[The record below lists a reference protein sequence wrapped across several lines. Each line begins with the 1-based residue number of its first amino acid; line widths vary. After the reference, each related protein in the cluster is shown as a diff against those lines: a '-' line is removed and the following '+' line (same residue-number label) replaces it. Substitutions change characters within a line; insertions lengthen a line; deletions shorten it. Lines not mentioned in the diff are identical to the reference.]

1 MIEKVTQMNLLLD
14 QYETLLTD
22 KQRIVAI
29 DYYQQDLSLQEI
41 ADNQGVSKNAIYDS
55 LKRTEQLLLEYET
68 NLNLVAK
75 NKRLNQLFSDIKACK
90 NPEIEKLLKAYE
102 EENYE

>member
-1 MIEKVTQMNLLLD
+1 MIEKITQMNLLLD
-14 QYETLLTD
+14 QYETLLTE
-22 KQRIVAI
+22 KQRSVASE
-29 DYYQQDLSLQEI
+29 YYQQDLSLQEI

-68 NLNLVAK
+68 KLNLVAK

-90 NPEIEKLLKAYE
+90 NQEVEKLLKEYE